1 MLLRT
6 VDKPRQNMTW
16 SCLSDKEAAMKKST
30 QDFTLDI
37 SAVTGHCPAGEAH
50 AKQNIAEKKIP
61 VLSCEGPCI
70 RGELARL
77 AANIVTDEAAPYVRC
92 CYAETFLVP
101 HSSMTAWVK
110 GAEKVVVID
119 GCFLKCIG
127 RIAENVIDKEKILW
141 IDTNPMHK
149 QFSDVF
155 LYTDVPEETREGVAR
170 DVADKILEKLGEVQ
184 AATA

>member
-1 MLLRT
+1 M
-6 VDKPRQNMTW
+6 
-16 SCLSDKEAAMKKST
+16 AKST
-30 QDFTLDI
+30 PDFSI
-37 SAVTGHCPAGEAH
+37 EVSEVNGHCPAGEVY
-50 AKQNIAEKKIP
+50 AKQNIADKKTP

-70 RGELARL
+70 RGEIARL
-77 AANIVTDEAAPYVRC
+77 AANIVADEGPYARC

-127 RIAENVIDKEKILW
+127 RITENVINEEKIMW
-141 IDTNPMHK
+141 IDTNPLHK

-155 LYTDVPEETREGVAR
+155 LYTDVPEDTREEVAR
-170 DVADKILEKLGEVQ
+170 KVADKILEKLREEQ
-184 AATA
+184 APVN